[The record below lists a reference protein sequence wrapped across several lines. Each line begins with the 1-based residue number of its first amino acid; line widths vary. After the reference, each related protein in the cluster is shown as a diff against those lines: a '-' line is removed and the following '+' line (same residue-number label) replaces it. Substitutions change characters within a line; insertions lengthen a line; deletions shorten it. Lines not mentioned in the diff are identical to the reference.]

1 MTHLVG
7 IDKGPVMDWTNDIG
21 LGERYRKW
29 KKWVEVLFKG
39 PLNTVAEGVKC
50 NYIIYWSGDHGMELV
65 DKWTAEGKITDA
77 NKEAQDT
84 YWTLFEGY
92 IHPQTNQL
100 LAVVELKRL
109 FQGSLSLEDFHTKAL
124 RLVAQAGYTGAA
136 KDKVLRDNIISGLA
150 SDKIRAKIVKEGHE
164 VTLNRVMEIARL
176 EVSMQQHLDR
186 MQETAKVNYVQ
197 YGKSTKSKK
206 KKPQSS
212 AGATGQGAG
221 GHKGAGGH
229 RGSRSSG
236 QSHK

>member
-1 MTHLVG
+1 MHLVG
-7 IDKGPVMDWTNDIG
+7 IDKGPVMDWTNDMG

-29 KKWVEVLFKG
+29 KKCVEVLFKG

-65 DKWTAEGKITDA
+65 DKWTTEGKINDG
-77 NKEAQDT
+77 NKEQQNT
-84 YWTLFEGY
+84 YWTQFENY

-124 RLVAQAGYTGAA
+124 RLVAQAGYVGAA

-164 VTLNRVMEIARL
+164 VTLN
-176 EVSMQQHLDR
+176 
-186 MQETAKVNYVQ
+186 
-197 YGKSTKSKK
+197 
-206 KKPQSS
+206 
-212 AGATGQGAG
+212 
-221 GHKGAGGH
+221 
-229 RGSRSSG
+229 
-236 QSHK
+236 